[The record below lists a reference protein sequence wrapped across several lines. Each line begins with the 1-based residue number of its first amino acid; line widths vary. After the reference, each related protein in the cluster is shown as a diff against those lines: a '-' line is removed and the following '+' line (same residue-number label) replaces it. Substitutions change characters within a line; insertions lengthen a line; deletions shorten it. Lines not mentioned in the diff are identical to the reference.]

1 MRLGVVVNSNEVEES
16 VLHIRD
22 AEGSLLAL
30 VVRSTFRVD
39 GLSFLTEDSSV
50 LQVGYMT
57 RPTGDVIVAHV
68 HEPLIRKIVGTQ
80 EVLVI
85 QEGMVRLDLFS
96 QSQKYIASV
105 TLNKG
110 DLVLLSEG
118 GHGIEVLEEARII
131 EVKQGPFADGKDKV
145 RFEPTFPSSLNSLD

>member
-1 MRLGVVVNSNEVEES
+1 MNSNEVSES
-16 VLHIRD
+16 VLHVRD
-22 AEGSLLAL
+22 TEGSLLAL

-57 RPTGDVIVAHV
+57 RPAGEVIVAHV
-68 HEPLIRKIVGTQ
+68 HEPLARKIVGTQ

-85 QEGMVRLDLFS
+85 QEGRVRLDLFS
-96 QSQKYIASV
+96 HSRQYIASV

-131 EVKQGPFADGKDKV
+131 EVKQGPFADGKDKE
-145 RFEPTFPSSLNSLD
+145 RFEPAFPSSLNSLD

>member
-1 MRLGVVVNSNEVEES
+1 MVNSNEVEES
-16 VLHIRD
+16 VLNIRD

-131 EVKQGPFADGKDKV
+131 EVKQGPFAEGKDKA
-145 RFEPTFPSSLNSLD
+145 RFEPTFPPSLNSLD